1 MVKKGEWCPDR
12 GDLIWLDFNPQS
24 GSEQAGKRP
33 ALVVSPAKYNLKVGL
48 ALVCP
53 VTTRAKGY
61 PFEVAL
67 PEGSSISGV
76 ILADQLKSLDWRT
89 RHAEYAGRVPEET
102 VNDVLARIATLLG

>member
-1 MVKKGEWCPDR
+1 VKKGEWCPDR

>member
-1 MVKKGEWCPDR
+1 
-12 GDLIWLDFNPQS
+12 
-24 GSEQAGKRP
+24 
-33 ALVVSPAKYNLKVGL
+33 
-48 ALVCP
+48 
-53 VTTRAKGY
+53 
-61 PFEVAL
+61 VAL

>member
-12 GDLIWLDFNPQS
+12 SDLIWLDFNPQS

>member
-1 MVKKGEWCPDR
+1 MKKGEWCPDR

-24 GSEQAGKRP
+24 GAEQAGKRP

-48 ALVCP
+48 ALVCL

-102 VNDVLARIATLLG
+102 VNDVLARIATLFG